1 MTQTPKSWS
10 NEDKAQIAKMIVEGL
25 SFAKI
30 GEAFSVTKNA
40 VIGLVK
46 RTPELEALNRIRE
59 QNKPAPFGRAE
70 VRRRAAERSRQ
81 QRAAKSKAKTAGVVV
96 ENVKPKAL
104 AVFKLPVKRGAELQ
118 TVGRPL
124 AELSAF
130 ECRWAVNDADMGQE
144 HLFCGS
150 RVTES
155 SRYCAHHKAKAF
167 GLGTPSERAALNIL
181 KKHAA

>member
-1 MTQTPKSWS
+1 MTQIPKSWS
-10 NEDKAQIAKMIVEGL
+10 NEDKVHVAKMIVEGL

-30 GEAFSVTKNA
+30 GEAFSVSKNA
-40 VIGLVK
+40 VIGVVK
-46 RTPELEALNRIRE
+46 RTPELKALNRIRE
-59 QNKPAPFGRAE
+59 QNKPAPLGRAE

-81 QRAAKSKAKTAGVVV
+81 QRATKSKAKTAGVVV
-96 ENVKPKAL
+96 ESEKPKAP
-104 AVFKLPVKRGAELQ
+104 AVFKLPIKREAELQ

-144 HLFCGS
+144 YLFCGD
-150 RVTES
+150 RITES